1 MHILNHTSPAFFV
14 MAALLVGLAAP
25 PGASA
30 QTRDPA
36 QAQRY
41 AEEVVRRLNLTDA
54 QREALRPVLQHAAK
68 ERRAIL
74 AKHGITEGSRP
85 SIRQM
90 RAAKPE
96 IDKSRKRTRAQ
107 VAKILDDAQ
116 MKEYDKVV
124 AEVRAKVR
132 EQRGGRR

>member
-1 MHILNHTSPAFFV
+1 MHILNHISPAFLLI
-14 MAALLVGLAAP
+14 AALWVGLAAP
-25 PGASA
+25 SGASA

-36 QAQRY
+36 EAQRY
-41 AEEVVRRLNLTDA
+41 AEEVIRRLNLSDA
-54 QREALRPVLQHAAK
+54 QREALRPVMQQAAK

-96 IDKSRKRTRAQ
+96 IEKSRKRTRAE
-107 VAKILDDAQ
+107 VAKILDEAQ

-132 EQRGGRR
+132 EQHGGRR